1 MDKLFLLDA
10 YALIYRSYY
19 AFMKNPRINS
29 KGLNTSCIMGFCNTL
44 NEILTKEKPTH
55 IGVAFDHGKTF
66 RHEAFPAYKAQREET
81 PEDIKLSVPIIKN
94 ILDAYHIPILQV
106 DGFEADDVIGTLAT
120 KAGEKGVETYMLTP
134 DKDYG
139 QLVKDNVY
147 MYRPQH
153 GGGYEKLGT
162 KEIEEKYIHELMAYK
177 IEGLIVLSNTISSE
191 ELASYKL
198 PVVTIERECD
208 HVCSVSTDN
217 YLGGVQ
223 ATSLLIRNKCDVILH
238 INSIF
243 PDTLPT
249 YGRIRGFEDI
259 CNEHHVVHEL
269 IQRNLGNTYQET
281 LTQLKNIF
289 NEIEEKYPSQ
299 KKGVFLANDT
309 YASMFLNL
317 IFQKYGKLPKDY
329 QIVGFDDSPIA
340 SEAILPITTV
350 GQQIEKIAQTA
361 MELLVLQM
369 NEMKKRKPAPLKEP
383 VHKQITP
390 VLIRRD
396 TTK

>member
-1 MDKLFLLDA
+1 MSIDF
-10 YALIYRSYY
+10 
-19 AFMKNPRINS
+19 
-29 KGLNTSCIMGFCNTL
+29 
-44 NEILTKEKPTH
+44 KEKVTGYLTSYFLFDFFQCTCYTDNIHYKEEDLHETEKSNFCRYSRLYRLFKTISRYFNNPDSLTLENQEKITH
-55 IGVAFDHGKTF
+55 ALDVLGYQENKLAKVLANGKSEF
-66 RHEAFPAYKAQREET
+66 VGIIIPNLYLHYYSEMLNQL
-81 PEDIKLSVPIIKN
+81 LS
-94 ILDAYHIPILQV
+94 
-106 DGFEADDVIGTLAT
+106 T
-120 KAGEKGVETYMLTP
+120 
-134 DKDYG
+134 
-139 QLVKDNVY
+139 
-147 MYRPQH
+147 
-153 GGGYEKLGT
+153 YEKYNYKFLVFIGNNK

-390 VLIRRD
+390 VLIRRN
-396 TTK
+396 TTD

>member
-1 MDKLFLLDA
+1 MFDFFQCTCYTDNIHYKEEDLHETEKSNFCRYQEKITHALDVLGYQENKLAKVLANGKSEFVGIIIPNLYLHYYSEMLNQLL
-10 YALIYRSYY
+10 S
-19 AFMKNPRINS
+19 
-29 KGLNTSCIMGFCNTL
+29 T
-44 NEILTKEKPTH
+44 
-55 IGVAFDHGKTF
+55 
-66 RHEAFPAYKAQREET
+66 
-81 PEDIKLSVPIIKN
+81 
-94 ILDAYHIPILQV
+94 
-106 DGFEADDVIGTLAT
+106 
-120 KAGEKGVETYMLTP
+120 
-134 DKDYG
+134 
-139 QLVKDNVY
+139 
-147 MYRPQH
+147 
-153 GGGYEKLGT
+153 YEKYNYKFLVFIGNNK

-177 IEGLIVLSNTISSE
+177 IEGLIVLSNTIASE

-223 ATSLLIRNKCDVILH
+223 ATSLLIRNNCDVILH

-243 PDTLPT
+243 SDTLPT
-249 YGRIRGFEDI
+249 YGRIQGFEDI
-259 CNEHHVVHEL
+259 CNEHHITHEL
-269 IQRNLGNTYQET
+269 IQRNMGNTYQET
-281 LTQLKNIF
+281 LAQLKNIF
-289 NEIEEKYPSQ
+289 NEIEEKYPAQ

-369 NEMKKRKPAPLKEP
+369 NEMKKRKPTPLKEP

-396 TTK
+396 TTE

>member
-1 MDKLFLLDA
+1 MKQKKVTFADIAAYTGFSKTTISRYFNNPDSLTLENQEKIAHALDVLGYQENKLAKVLANGKSEFVGIIIPNLYLHYYSEMLNQLL
-10 YALIYRSYY
+10 S
-19 AFMKNPRINS
+19 
-29 KGLNTSCIMGFCNTL
+29 T
-44 NEILTKEKPTH
+44 
-55 IGVAFDHGKTF
+55 
-66 RHEAFPAYKAQREET
+66 
-81 PEDIKLSVPIIKN
+81 
-94 ILDAYHIPILQV
+94 
-106 DGFEADDVIGTLAT
+106 
-120 KAGEKGVETYMLTP
+120 
-134 DKDYG
+134 
-139 QLVKDNVY
+139 
-147 MYRPQH
+147 
-153 GGGYEKLGT
+153 YEKYNYKFLVFIGNNK

-177 IEGLIVLSNTISSE
+177 IEGLIVLSNTI
-191 ELASYKL
+191 L
-198 PVVTIERECD
+198 PKNLLLITTSCYHERECD
-208 HVCSVSTDN
+208 HVCNVSTDN

-269 IQRNLGNTYQET
+269 IQRDLGNTYQET

-396 TTK
+396 TTE

>member
-1 MDKLFLLDA
+1 MKQKKVTFADIAAYTGFSKTTISRYFNNPDSLTLENQEKIAHALDVLGYQENKLAKVLANGKSEFVGIIIPNLYLHYYSEMLNQLL
-10 YALIYRSYY
+10 S
-19 AFMKNPRINS
+19 
-29 KGLNTSCIMGFCNTL
+29 T
-44 NEILTKEKPTH
+44 
-55 IGVAFDHGKTF
+55 
-66 RHEAFPAYKAQREET
+66 
-81 PEDIKLSVPIIKN
+81 
-94 ILDAYHIPILQV
+94 
-106 DGFEADDVIGTLAT
+106 
-120 KAGEKGVETYMLTP
+120 
-134 DKDYG
+134 
-139 QLVKDNVY
+139 
-147 MYRPQH
+147 
-153 GGGYEKLGT
+153 YEKYNYKFLVF
-162 KEIEEKYIHELMAYK
+162 MAYK

-396 TTK
+396 TTE

>member
-1 MDKLFLLDA
+1 MAKKQVTFADIAEYTGFSKTTISRYFNHPDSLTLENQEKIAKALDELGYRKNKLARVLANGKSEFVGIIVPNLYLHYYSEMLTQLL
-10 YALIYRSYY
+10 RSYSDY
-19 AFMKNPRINS
+19 HYKFLVFVSDGGP
-29 KGLNTSCIMGFCNTL
+29 
-44 NEILTKEKPTH
+44 EKEMQ
-55 IGVAFDHGKTF
+55 
-66 RHEAFPAYKAQREET
+66 Y
-81 PEDIKLSVPIIKN
+81 
-94 ILDAYHIPILQV
+94 LD
-106 DGFEADDVIGTLAT
+106 
-120 KAGEKGVETYMLTP
+120 
-134 DKDYG
+134 
-139 QLVKDNVY
+139 
-147 MYRPQH
+147 
-153 GGGYEKLGT
+153 
-162 KEIEEKYIHELMAYK
+162 ELMAYK

-217 YLGGVQ
+217 YLCGVQ

-390 VLIRRD
+390 VLIRRN
-396 TTK
+396 TTD

>member
-1 MDKLFLLDA
+1 MKQKKVTFADIAAYTGFSKTTISRYFNNPDSLTLENQEKIAHALDVLGYQENKLAKVLANGKSEFVGIIIPNLYLHYYSEMLNQLL
-10 YALIYRSYY
+10 S
-19 AFMKNPRINS
+19 
-29 KGLNTSCIMGFCNTL
+29 T
-44 NEILTKEKPTH
+44 
-55 IGVAFDHGKTF
+55 
-66 RHEAFPAYKAQREET
+66 
-81 PEDIKLSVPIIKN
+81 
-94 ILDAYHIPILQV
+94 
-106 DGFEADDVIGTLAT
+106 
-120 KAGEKGVETYMLTP
+120 
-134 DKDYG
+134 
-139 QLVKDNVY
+139 
-147 MYRPQH
+147 
-153 GGGYEKLGT
+153 YEKYNYKFLVFIGNNK

-329 QIVGFDDSPIA
+329 QIVGFDDSLIFQKYGYFPDTYELVGFDNSPIA

-369 NEMKKRKPAPLKEP
+369 NEMKKRKPTPLKEP

-396 TTK
+396 TTE